1 MYSLSL
7 SLCGYR
13 KFRRVQNLNI
23 IRWTILPNKI
33 WNSYYTSG
41 ASRTCNP
48 AASPIIPE
56 GLKYKEVYGNFK
68 PFMSHCYISD
78 FVSLFLI
85 LIWST
90 VGQIVNVSG
99 HFIEVWCVPSAT
111 CGSWLYQIKNSVLC
125 IGGFVELIFN
135 FLYYFNSLYYALY
148 VCYVYSRNP
157 IAVSPYVL
165 PFLWVKVE

>member
-1 MYSLSL
+1 MNDSFKQNM
-7 SLCGYR
+7 
-13 KFRRVQNLNI
+13 KFLLYFRCKQNLQ
-23 IRWTILPNKI
+23 
-33 WNSYYTSG
+33 
-41 ASRTCNP
+41 
-48 AASPIIPE
+48 PICTAYHRRRPE
-56 GLKYKEVYGNFK
+56 IYKEVYWNFK
-68 PFMSHCYISD
+68 PLMSRCYISG

-90 VGQIVNVSG
+90 VGQIVIVSG

-111 CGSWLYQIKNSVLC
+111 CGSWLYQIKNSVLR